1 MRRSSGGARKAL
13 EPGFPA
19 GAGDGSR
26 GRPPELL
33 SGIGQISRLAW
44 KSPFADLSARLSSRG
59 FTLIE
64 VLVALAIVAIALA
77 AAIRAVGLM
86 TDGNGLLRDKSLAL
100 LAAESRLAEL
110 RLGVGAAPGNSDF
123 ECSQGR
129 LRLYCE
135 QRVEAT
141 DDPAL
146 LWVEIRVRTQ
156 REQAVP
162 LARLNTLLSRSR

>member
-1 MRRSSGGARKAL
+1 
-13 EPGFPA
+13 
-19 GAGDGSR
+19 
-26 GRPPELL
+26 
-33 SGIGQISRLAW
+33 
-44 KSPFADLSARLSSRG
+44 
-59 FTLIE
+59 
-64 VLVALAIVAIALA
+64 
-77 AAIRAVGLM
+77 
-86 TDGNGLLRDKSLAL
+86 AL

-162 LARLNTLLSRSR
+162 LATLKRGGDHRDRRSRAFRRASGTACS

>member
-1 MRRSSGGARKAL
+1 
-13 EPGFPA
+13 
-19 GAGDGSR
+19 
-26 GRPPELL
+26 
-33 SGIGQISRLAW
+33 
-44 KSPFADLSARLSSRG
+44 
-59 FTLIE
+59 
-64 VLVALAIVAIALA
+64 
-77 AAIRAVGLM
+77 M

-141 DDPAL
+141 DDPAPT
-146 LWVEIRVRTQ
+146 VGGNPVC
-156 REQAVP
+156 
-162 LARLNTLLSRSR
+162 ARSANRRCRWRA

>member
-1 MRRSSGGARKAL
+1 
-13 EPGFPA
+13 
-19 GAGDGSR
+19 
-26 GRPPELL
+26 
-33 SGIGQISRLAW
+33 
-44 KSPFADLSARLSSRG
+44 
-59 FTLIE
+59 
-64 VLVALAIVAIALA
+64 
-77 AAIRAVGLM
+77 M

>member
-1 MRRSSGGARKAL
+1 MST
-13 EPGFPA
+13 
-19 GAGDGSR
+19 
-26 GRPPELL
+26 
-33 SGIGQISRLAW
+33 
-44 KSPFADLSARLSSRG
+44 RLSSRG

-86 TDGNGLLRDKSLAL
+86 TDGNGLLRDKSLAQ
-100 LAAESRLAEL
+100 SRLAEL

>member
-1 MRRSSGGARKAL
+1 MST
-13 EPGFPA
+13 
-19 GAGDGSR
+19 
-26 GRPPELL
+26 
-33 SGIGQISRLAW
+33 
-44 KSPFADLSARLSSRG
+44 RLSSRG

-77 AAIRAVGLM
+77 AAIFAR
-86 TDGNGLLRDKSLAL
+86 TDMQRLRDKSLAL

>member
-1 MRRSSGGARKAL
+1 MST
-13 EPGFPA
+13 
-19 GAGDGSR
+19 
-26 GRPPELL
+26 
-33 SGIGQISRLAW
+33 
-44 KSPFADLSARLSSRG
+44 RLSSRG

-100 LAAESRLAEL
+100 LAAENRLAEL
-110 RLGVGAAPGNSDF
+110 RLLEDGAVPADSDF

-146 LWVEIRVRTQ
+146 LWVEIRVRAQ
-156 REQAVP
+156 RGEGLP
-162 LARLNTLLSRSR
+162 LAHLNTLLSRAR

>member
-1 MRRSSGGARKAL
+1 MST
-13 EPGFPA
+13 
-19 GAGDGSR
+19 
-26 GRPPELL
+26 
-33 SGIGQISRLAW
+33 
-44 KSPFADLSARLSSRG
+44 RLSSRG

-162 LARLNTLLSRSR
+162 LARLNTLLSRAR

>member
-1 MRRSSGGARKAL
+1 M
-13 EPGFPA
+13 
-19 GAGDGSR
+19 SR
-26 GRPPELL
+26 
-33 SGIGQISRLAW
+33 
-44 KSPFADLSARLSSRG
+44 RLSSRG

-141 DDPAL
+141 DAPAL